1 MLSATNEVQ
10 YQQPWQLAANYQE
23 LRIQNVAVLHRSQT
37 ISTQQASGRQDL
49 LGDVFVFKL
58 LPGLYTCT
66 LKVSETKA
74 GKAAHVIRR
83 YMCNR
88 KGRDMANLGTHSSLI
103 DFPKNPE
110 DTSLPWCIS
119 PLLNPE
125 KIQPFGC
132 VRALH
137 SCSYT
142 DSQTRQHSR
151 KMGCVKE
158 ELHHHHTGFN
168 THGIESDSR
177 ILTGSVS
184 RSSQKLVSGESQRH
198 LL

>member
-1 MLSATNEVQ
+1 MKYNTNNLGKLAT
-10 YQQPWQLAANYQE
+10 NYQE

-37 ISTQQASGRQDL
+37 ISTQQASGHQDL

-103 DFPKNPE
+103 DFPNNPE
-110 DTSLPWCIS
+110 DTSLPAASLHCSILKKS
-119 PLLNPE
+119 NPLAVSEPSIHAPIQTPKQGNTQE
-125 KIQPFGC
+125 KWG
-132 VRALH
+132 V
-137 SCSYT
+137 
-142 DSQTRQHSR
+142 
-151 KMGCVKE
+151 
-158 ELHHHHTGFN
+158 
-168 THGIESDSR
+168 
-177 ILTGSVS
+177 
-184 RSSQKLVSGESQRH
+184 
-198 LL
+198 